1 MKRRSRVAVL
11 ALTVWTGASVVA
23 AGQLTVRDQV
33 YSAAQ
38 AKQGLAVYD
47 RECASCHDGGTMGPE
62 LWGDEFVKSWKDK
75 SMSALFDRID
85 QTMPAES
92 PGILSDE
99 QVLSVIAYLLQQ
111 NGFPAGDKTLADVKS
126 LASVQFVAP

>member
-1 MKRRSRVAVL
+1 
-11 ALTVWTGASVVA
+11 
-23 AGQLTVRDQV
+23 
-33 YSAAQ
+33 
-38 AKQGLAVYD
+38 
-47 RECASCHDGGTMGPE
+47 
-62 LWGDEFVKSWKDK
+62 
-75 SMSALFDRID
+75 MSALFDRID